1 MRNVYGMG
9 IVLADISKSYGSQ
22 KVISNLSLKI
32 GKGEI
37 VGFLGP
43 NGAGKSTTMKMITGY
58 TVPDSGS
65 VKVCGIDVV
74 RQPLEAKQCIGY
86 LPEHN
91 PMYLDMYV
99 REYLDFT
106 ADVYRIPCKRD
117 RIDEVICLTG
127 LKNEYCKTIGALSK
141 GYRQRVGLAAAI
153 IHNPQVLILDE
164 PTTGL
169 DPNQIVEIRELI
181 KNFGQERTVLFST
194 HIMQEVEAVCSRFVI
209 LRQGVVVAD
218 KAVADIERGSLE
230 TVFRKLTQ

>member
-1 MRNVYGMG
+1 MS
-9 IVLADISKSYGSQ
+9 IELTDIRKSYGKQ
-22 KVISNLSLKI
+22 VVLPGLSLTV
-32 GKGEI
+32 GTGEI

-43 NGAGKSTTMKMITGY
+43 NGAGKSTTMKIITGY
-58 TVPDSGS
+58 TAPDSGS
-65 VKVCGIDVV
+65 VQVCGIDVT
-74 RQPLEAKQCIGY
+74 RQPLEAKQRIGY

-91 PMYLDMYV
+91 PLYLDMYV

-106 ADVYRIPCKRD
+106 ADVYKIPAKRD

-127 LKNEYCKTIGALSK
+127 LKNEYRKTIGALSK

-181 KNFGQERTVLFST
+181 KDFGRERTVLFST

-209 LRQGVVVAD
+209 LRKGCIVAD

-230 TVFRKLTQ
+230 TVFRKLTQE